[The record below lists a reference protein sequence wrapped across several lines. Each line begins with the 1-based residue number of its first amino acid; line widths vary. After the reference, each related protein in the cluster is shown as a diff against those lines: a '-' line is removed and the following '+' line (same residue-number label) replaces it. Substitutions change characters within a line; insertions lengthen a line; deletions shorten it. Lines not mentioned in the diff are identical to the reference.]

1 MVISDLEVDRTIERE
16 ELKYVMTASGAQYVM
31 THGQTLMAMWP
42 ADSLDSLQMV
52 HTSSFTLHET

>member
-31 THGQTLMAMWP
+31 TRGQTLMAMWP

-52 HTSSFTLHET
+52 TSSFT